1 MTGRALVTGGAPGV
15 VVALAVHLAREG
27 HDVALHCAGDPEAAA
42 RTVAEIRALGRVAV
56 ALDADLLDEAAA
68 SALVPRAAEALGG
81 PMTVLTTAASVF
93 EHDTFSTA
101 TRQSWDRHIGANL
114 RAPFVLMQTFAAQAP
129 EAGRDAAGEALSEG
143 LVVNVIDR
151 QVLGPTPD
159 FLTYTLAET
168 GLWALTR
175 TAAQALAPAIRV
187 NAIAVGEALRG
198 TRCADAPYAA
208 FRASTTPVTGR
219 GSEPKG
225 LAGCGDA
232 AAALGYLLAA
242 KAVTGQVI
250 CVGDG
255 HFSG

>member
-1 MTGRALVTGGAPGV
+1 MTGRALVMGGAPGLV
-15 VVALAVHLAREG
+15 AALAVHLARDG
-27 HDVALHCAGDPEAAA
+27 HDVALHCAGGAEAAA
-42 RTVAEIRALGRVAV
+42 RTVSEIRALGRVAV

-68 SALVPRAAEALGG
+68 SALVPRAAKALGG
-81 PMTVLTTAASVF
+81 PLTVLVTAASVF
-93 EHDTFSTA
+93 EHDTFPTA

-114 RAPFVLMQTFAAQAP
+114 RAPFVLMQAFAAQAP
-129 EAGRDAAGEALSEG
+129 EAGRDAAGEPRAEA

-151 QVLGPTPD
+151 QVLSPTPD
-159 FLTYTLAET
+159 FTTYTIAET

-198 TRCADAPYAA
+198 ARNADDPYAG
-208 FRASTTPVTGR
+208 FRANAIPVTGR
-219 GSEPKG
+219 GRAPKG
-225 LAGCGDA
+225 LAGGREA

-250 CVGDG
+250 CVGDRDLPG
-255 HFSG
+255 